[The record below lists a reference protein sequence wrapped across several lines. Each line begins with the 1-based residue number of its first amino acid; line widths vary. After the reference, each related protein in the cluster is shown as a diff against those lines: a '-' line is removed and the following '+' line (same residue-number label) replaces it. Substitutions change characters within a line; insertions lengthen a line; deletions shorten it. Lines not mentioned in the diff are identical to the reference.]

1 MSTKSI
7 TPPAG
12 YPGTE
17 WRTDEH
23 DPFWVPPHLR
33 AVYAA
38 TEATE
43 EMHAT
48 AIPRGVG
55 VAPYTKWAHAFRL
68 RKAHQHETSKL
79 RTAQD
84 EARKTRCP
92 VCGHRFE
99 TFHMVKVRTG
109 RYTHS
114 RVTGNV
120 PAVVHA
126 CADCAPVLA
135 VVMLGATVL
144 PDGRTRAAAAAA
156 FADDW
161 ATRDVVGVVA

>member
-1 MSTKSI
+1 MSTKTI

-17 WRTDEH
+17 WRADEH

-55 VAPYTKWAHAFRL
+55 VAPYTKWAHMHRL
-68 RKAHQHETSKL
+68 RAAHQHQTSKL
-79 RTAQD
+79 RAAQD
-84 EARKTRCP
+84 EARKTPCP
-92 VCGHRFE
+92 VCGQRLE
-99 TFHMVKVRTG
+99 SYQMVKVRTG
-109 RYTHS
+109 RRYDTRVS
-114 RVTGNV
+114 RAV
-120 PAVVHA
+120 PEVVHA
-126 CADCAPVLA
+126 CADCAPVLTVA
-135 VVMLGATVL
+135 MLGATVL

-161 ATRDVVGVVA
+161 ANRDIVGVVA